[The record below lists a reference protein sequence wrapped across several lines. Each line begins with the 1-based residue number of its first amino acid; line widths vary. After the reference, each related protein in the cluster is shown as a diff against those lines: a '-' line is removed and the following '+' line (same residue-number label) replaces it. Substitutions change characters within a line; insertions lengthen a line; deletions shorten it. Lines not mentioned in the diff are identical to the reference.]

1 MPINHFLHIKN
12 SLSFILIELQIKLP
26 IHYICILNFNQR
38 FLNKTKRTIFLNKFI
53 LFYLWKIIAEKEEAA
68 AKKAKKIV
76 FMTFFFV
83 FFMLII
89 QIHYLRQG
97 IELSVENLNA
107 IINLQLKQNIWNEEI
122 RRKKNTFE

>member
-1 MPINHFLHIKN
+1 M
-12 SLSFILIELQIKLP
+12 
-26 IHYICILNFNQR
+26 
-38 FLNKTKRTIFLNKFI
+38 
-53 LFYLWKIIAEKEEAA
+53 FYLWKIIAEKEEAA

-107 IINLQLKQNIWNEEI
+107 IINLQLKQNIWNEEM